1 MFREL
6 FEAASSKPSPCG
18 ISPSPQSRAMYA
30 IDLLLKWNTNN
41 KGAHFIFLSIFNS
54 TFMSHLI
61 TLNGKK

>member
-41 KGAHFIFLSIFNS
+41 KGEHLILLSIFNS
-54 TFMSHLI
+54 SLI
-61 TLNGKK
+61 